1 MAFPSITPQSMSM
14 TSISPTRVTTSLNGV
29 EQRLTG
35 TGQYF
40 RFMAQFSNLS
50 QSQQRQIYGH
60 MQSVR
65 GPLDTFTLT
74 LPSYL
79 GTNTAGYTGTIT
91 GITASAGAVSLT
103 ATTSSNTAIFKSG
116 DLIKVGSG
124 NKIYTVTSDVTSSG
138 TTATIPIYPALRAS
152 VTTAS
157 ATHTSLAVTVR
168 YANDN
173 QEFSL
178 GPDQFPSFNIEF
190 VEVL

>member
-40 RFMAQFSNLS
+40 RFTADFRGLT
-50 QSQQRQIYGH
+50 QSQQRQLYGH

-79 GTNTAGYTGTIT
+79 GTNTAGYAGTIT
-91 GITASAGAVSLT
+91 AITASAGATSVSG
-103 ATTSSNTAIFKSG
+103 TTSSNTAIFKAG
-116 DLIKVGSG
+116 DLIKIGSG
-124 NKIYTVTSDVTSSG
+124 NKIYTVTADVTSSG

-152 VTTAS
+152 VSAAS
-157 ATHTSLAVTVR
+157 ATHTNIAVTVR

-173 QEFSL
+173 QEFFL
-178 GPDQFPSFNIEF
+178 GTDQFPSFTLEF
-190 VEVL
+190 IEVL

>member
-1 MAFPSITPQSMSM
+1 
-14 TSISPTRVTTSLNGV
+14 LNGV

-40 RFMAQFSNLS
+40 RFTADFRGLT
-50 QSQQRQIYGH
+50 QSQQRQLYGH

-79 GTNTAGYTGTIT
+79 GTNTAGYAGTIT
-91 GITASAGAVSLT
+91 AITASAGATSVSG
-103 ATTSSNTAIFKSG
+103 TTSSNTAIFKAG
-116 DLIKVGSG
+116 DLIKIGSG
-124 NKIYTVTSDVTSSG
+124 NKIYTVTADVTSSG

-152 VTTAS
+152 VSAAS
-157 ATHTSLAVTVR
+157 ATHTNIAVTVR

-173 QEFSL
+173 QEFFL
-178 GPDQFPSFNIEF
+178 GTDQFPSFTLEF
-190 VEVL
+190 IEVL